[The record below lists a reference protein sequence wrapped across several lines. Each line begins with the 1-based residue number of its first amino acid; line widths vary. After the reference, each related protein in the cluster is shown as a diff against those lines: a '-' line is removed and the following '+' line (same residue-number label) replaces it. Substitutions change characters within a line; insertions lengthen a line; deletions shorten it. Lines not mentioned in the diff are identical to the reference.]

1 MIQLPS
7 YAPDFNPAEGIRAEL
22 DRGILT
28 NLAAPTLGRLVT
40 AMKHGLEQLPYRP
53 DLIDDCLAGND
64 LPRPPP

>member
-28 NLAAPTLGRLVT
+28 NLAAPTL